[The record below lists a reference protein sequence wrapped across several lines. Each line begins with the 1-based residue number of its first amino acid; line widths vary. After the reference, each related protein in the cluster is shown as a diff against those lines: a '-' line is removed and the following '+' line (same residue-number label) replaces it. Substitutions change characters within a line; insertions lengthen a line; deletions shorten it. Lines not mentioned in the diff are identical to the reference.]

1 MLKRILVVLLT
12 AAMSAAPVCAEE
24 APPAPAEDS
33 PPESTEEAPPAP
45 VEEGP
50 PASTEEVP
58 SAPAPAPADD
68 PWYEYPWG
76 EEVRFS
82 VGLGESL
89 GIAGL
94 VSAQIYDR
102 DRFGDAYLVVG
113 STMLIINGVGVG
125 WQHRFWDRVITPF
138 VNGTGFAMIGLPA
151 MCSGD
156 HCRIK
161 VHPALSAS
169 AGFEWRPNHFSEQS
183 GLHLQVGLS
192 SMFIYDFYHLEVVES
207 PSSSPHVWPVLNV
220 GWTRYF

>member
-1 MLKRILVVLLT
+1 MLRYTMGILFGLVI
-12 AAMSAAPVCAEE
+12 AATPVYAQETPSAPAEE
-24 APPAPAEDS
+24 TPPASVEEVPPAP
-33 PPESTEEAPPAP
+33 
-45 VEEGP
+45 
-50 PASTEEVP
+50 
-58 SAPAPAPADD
+58 APAPAPADETR
-68 PWYEYPWG
+68 PAQG

-89 GIAGL
+89 GLAGL

-102 DRFGDAYLVVG
+102 ERFGDAYLVVG
-113 STMLIINGVGVG
+113 STMMIINGVGVG

-161 VHPALSAS
+161 VFPVAGAS
-169 AGFEWRPNHFSEQS
+169 AGFEWRTNHLSGKP
-183 GLHLQVGLS
+183 GLHLQVGLA
-192 SMFIYDFYHLEVVES
+192 SMVMYDSNGLRVLDS
-207 PSSSPHVWPVLNV
+207 PSDNPYIWPVLNV

>member
-1 MLKRILVVLLT
+1 M
-12 AAMSAAPVCAEE
+12 
-24 APPAPAEDS
+24 
-33 PPESTEEAPPAP
+33 
-45 VEEGP
+45 
-50 PASTEEVP
+50 
-58 SAPAPAPADD
+58 
-68 PWYEYPWG
+68 
-76 EEVRFS
+76 
-82 VGLGESL
+82 GLGESL

-151 MCSGD
+151 MCSGS

-169 AGFEWRPNHFSEQS
+169 AGFEWRPNHFSDQS

-192 SMFIYDFYHLEVVES
+192 SMFIYDFYHLEVLES

-220 GWTRYF
+220 GWTRVF

>member
-24 APPAPAEDS
+24 VPP
-33 PPESTEEAPPAP
+33 
-45 VEEGP
+45 V
-50 PASTEEVP
+50 
-58 SAPAPAPADD
+58 PADD
-68 PWYEYPWG
+68 VPTVPAETTPAGPAKEVGPGQG

-89 GIAGL
+89 GIAGI

-151 MCSGD
+151 MCSGS

-161 VHPALSAS
+161 VHPALNAS
-169 AGFEWRPNHFSEQS
+169 AGLEWRPNHFSEQP

-192 SMFIYDFYHLEVVES
+192 TMFIYDFYNLEVVES
-207 PSSSPHVWPVLNV
+207 PHTSPHVWPVLNV
-220 GWTRYF
+220 GWTRQF

>member
-24 APPAPAEDS
+24 VPP
-33 PPESTEEAPPAP
+33 
-45 VEEGP
+45 V
-50 PASTEEVP
+50 
-58 SAPAPAPADD
+58 PADD
-68 PWYEYPWG
+68 VPTVPAETTPAGPAKEVRPGQG

-89 GIAGL
+89 GIAGI

-102 DRFGDAYLVVG
+102 DRFGDAYLVVA

-151 MCSGD
+151 MCSGS

-161 VHPALSAS
+161 VHPALNAS
-169 AGFEWRPNHFSEQS
+169 AGLEWRPNHFSEQP

-192 SMFIYDFYHLEVVES
+192 TMFIYDFYNLEVVES
-207 PSSSPHVWPVLNV
+207 PHTSPHVWPVLNV
-220 GWTRYF
+220 GWTRQF

>member
-24 APPAPAEDS
+24 VPP
-33 PPESTEEAPPAP
+33 
-45 VEEGP
+45 V
-50 PASTEEVP
+50 
-58 SAPAPAPADD
+58 PADD
-68 PWYEYPWG
+68 VPTVPAETTPAGPAKEVRPGQG

-89 GIAGL
+89 GIAGI
-94 VSAQIYDR
+94 VSARSTTRSQR
-102 DRFGDAYLVVG
+102 CVSGCG

-151 MCSGD
+151 MCSGS

-161 VHPALSAS
+161 VPPPERL
-169 AGFEWRPNHFSEQS
+169 GRTRIPNHFS
-183 GLHLQVGLS
+183 GRRPHLQVGLS
-192 SMFIYDFYHLEVVES
+192 TMFIYDFYNLGVVES
-207 PSSSPHVWPVLNV
+207 PHTSPHVWPVLNV
-220 GWTRYF
+220 GWTRQF

>member
-24 APPAPAEDS
+24 VPP
-33 PPESTEEAPPAP
+33 
-45 VEEGP
+45 V
-50 PASTEEVP
+50 
-58 SAPAPAPADD
+58 PADD
-68 PWYEYPWG
+68 VPTVPAETTPAGPSKEVRPEQG

-89 GIAGL
+89 GLAGL

-113 STMLIINGVGVG
+113 STMLVINGVGVG
-125 WQHRFWDRVITPF
+125 WQHHFWDRVITPF

-151 MCSGD
+151 MCSGS

-161 VHPALSAS
+161 VHPALNAS
-169 AGFEWRPNHFSEQS
+169 AGLEWRPNHFSEQP

-192 SMFIYDFYHLEVVES
+192 TMFIYDFYNLEVVES
-207 PSSSPHVWPVLNV
+207 PHTSPHVWPVLNV
-220 GWTRYF
+220 GWTRQF

>member
-24 APPAPAEDS
+24 VPP
-33 PPESTEEAPPAP
+33 
-45 VEEGP
+45 V
-50 PASTEEVP
+50 
-58 SAPAPAPADD
+58 PADD
-68 PWYEYPWG
+68 VPTVPAETTPAGPAKEVRPGQG

-89 GIAGL
+89 GIAGI

-151 MCSGD
+151 MCSGS

-161 VHPALSAS
+161 VHPALNAS
-169 AGFEWRPNHFSEQS
+169 AGLEWRPNHFSEQP

-192 SMFIYDFYHLEVVES
+192 TMFIYDFYNLEVVES
-207 PSSSPHVWPVLNV
+207 PHTSPHVWPVLNV
-220 GWTRYF
+220 GWTRQF